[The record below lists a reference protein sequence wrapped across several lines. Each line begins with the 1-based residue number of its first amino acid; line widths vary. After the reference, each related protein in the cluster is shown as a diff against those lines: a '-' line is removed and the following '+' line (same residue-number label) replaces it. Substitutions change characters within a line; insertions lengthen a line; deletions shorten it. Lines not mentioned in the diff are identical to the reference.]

1 MKDHRKKN
9 SFEIRPV
16 PLWVMLICG
25 IIIILLGIYLY
36 YTQNITGGNFPAAT
50 PAGKRLINGPIVIT
64 GSSVILTGLVIC
76 IFPVYQ
82 LIKNSFRPKNGS

>member
-16 PLWVMLICG
+16 ALWVMLICG
-25 IIIILLGIYLY
+25 IIVILAGIYLY
-36 YTQNITGGNFPAAT
+36 STQNITGGNFPAGT
-50 PAGKRLINGPIVIT
+50 RAGKRWINGPIVIT
-64 GSSVILTGLVIC
+64 GSSTIITGLVIC

-82 LIKNSFRPKNGS
+82 LLKNSFKTKNL